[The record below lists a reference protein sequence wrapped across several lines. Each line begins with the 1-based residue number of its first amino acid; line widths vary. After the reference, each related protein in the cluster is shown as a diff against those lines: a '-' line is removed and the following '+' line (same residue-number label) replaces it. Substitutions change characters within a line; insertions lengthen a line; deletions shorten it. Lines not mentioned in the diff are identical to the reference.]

1 MAAGTEVGY
10 YTLPVILSFDGIEKS
25 VNSKLG
31 KAFKDVGKKSSKALA
46 DGTEADLK
54 RAADAYGKLRDK
66 AADALGKVRV
76 EEEKLKKA
84 RDSGKADQITAA
96 EERLN
101 KARRDSRRLTS
112 EAAASYAELED
123 AQNKL
128 RRGTGSLGDGFG
140 KLSDLAGTAGKAL
153 VAAGVVA
160 ASAAAA
166 GIAALTAG
174 LVVAG
179 RELYDLG
186 QTWDDVTDSIAV
198 KTGKLGP
205 DLQTLKNNIKDI
217 APTTASSIGAIGDVV
232 GSVSQALRLS
242 GQDLEQVSKNIVDL
256 NRLTGENLDVRE
268 LGKAFRG
275 FGVDAADAVPTLDAL
290 YRVSAATGI
299 SVNQLLTSI
308 VKAGPAA
315 RTMGLS
321 LDQTAALLSTFNDAG
336 IDADLAL
343 KSLALAAKT
352 LAKDGKAPAQ
362 GLRETVT
369 EIDNLLRAGRE
380 ADAINLA
387 AKIFGRGYAP
397 LLDAIRNGALD
408 AQSLNNALA
417 DGGVTIQDVATAT
430 ADWSERWQQL
440 KNTLS
445 VALEPL
451 ASGVFSVI
459 NAKLD
464 QLADWITAN
473 QSKVV
478 AFFQTIATVAFD
490 AAQAVVQFAAK
501 ALRGLGDLITN
512 LTGALKPVFD
522 AFADIGGVLKFVP
535 GFGQLGDGLQKIG
548 QAGQAITGAFEKAP
562 GYLKGAADA
571 LERDVLPAIQTG
583 QDYTQAFLERT
594 KQATRFVEKLGDVV
608 ATLNKDGEIVLS
620 DNTPELRDRLAEVGV
635 SVQELPDGTIKVTAD
650 TEEGQ
655 QILQAWRDQQEG
667 KPVEIAVKPDKTKS
681 DSFFDEYRK
690 FLEGKPIEIPV
701 SPNPLNPGGVYGPD
715 VPIPGKG
722 PRRFASL
729 SNLNPLENMLV
740 QQLQNAGL
748 SADQIRGIVAM
759 NKVESGGKREG
770 FLGFTNGQ
778 APTPQI
784 AIDRFLNEQW
794 KPRTANGIPGVDQS
808 GQVVDWDAFMTFIR
822 VKIVGQTG
830 VIDWQGNQQPNP
842 QDYQNRLMQALGGG
856 GGMRGFTSNAVQM
869 TPRGVAVG
877 VEQAAQVAR
886 SMFGLEFTSGRR
898 SEPGSFHNSGL
909 AGDFSNGT
917 NLTPQMR
924 AFAEYMSSNFGD
936 QIAELIY
943 GDPTFAG
950 NIGGPYSQST
960 LDQHRNHV
968 HVAFKPGSPGMRNF
982 GPNGPAPMDM
992 SGAIDTSGLY
1002 MDPAA
1007 SPMSYGTPGVNDQG
1021 QPGMFVPDPKRVR
1034 EAEQRKLD
1042 AQEAVRAA
1050 DADVAQARAR
1060 LNELPYDAEQSQR
1073 LAADEGVRQAEYR
1086 AQKARREAADAAAD
1100 FAEAQKGE
1108 FTKAKDG
1115 GGGQGGG
1122 GMGGNLGG
1130 VGSILSSFLGDT
1142 FGIGSWLPA
1151 LDNLM
1156 PLQMADTLIGSFMGP
1171 ITGAMQGK
1179 LGIQQPGWQ
1188 PGMPVDALGDMSTS
1202 SAPFGIPTF
1211 GAPPMPENG
1220 QHGGSG
1226 APPGP
1231 GTVVNV
1237 DQSQNFN
1244 NSPLGW
1250 DPVKVDKVRT
1260 NNINRAPRLP
1270 VGMGS

>member
-66 AADALGKVRV
+66 AEDALGKVRV

-101 KARRDSRRLTS
+101 KARRDSRRITS

-160 ASAAAA
+160 ASAAVA

-343 KSLALAAKT
+343 KSLGLAAKN

-362 GLRETVT
+362 GLRETVA

-408 AQSLNNALA
+408 AQSLNDALA

-451 ASGVFSVI
+451 ASGVFSII

-478 AFFQTIATVAFD
+478 AFFQTIAAVAFD

-522 AFADIGGVLKFVP
+522 AFDDIGGVLKFVP

-608 ATLNKDGEIVLS
+608 ATLNRDGEIVLS

-635 SVQELPDGTIKVTAD
+635 SVEELPDGTIKVSAD

-715 VPIPGKG
+715 VPMPGKG
-722 PRRFASL
+722 PRKFAS
-729 SNLNPLENMLV
+729 SSRTGSE
-740 QQLQNAGL
+740 QGL
-748 SADQIRGIVAM
+748 TANSIGAKRM
-759 NKVESGGKREG
+759 VEAQFPAIQSIGGYRPPDVTAFGTFTEHSSGE
-770 FLGFTNGQ
+770 
-778 APTPQI
+778 
-784 AIDRFLNEQW
+784 AIDIM
-794 KPRTANGIPGVDQS
+794 IPGWS
-808 GQVVDWDAFMTFIR
+808 
-822 VKIVGQTG
+822 
-830 VIDWQGNQQPNP
+830 
-842 QDYQNRLMQALGGG
+842 
-856 GGMRGFTSNAVQM
+856 
-869 TPRGVAVG
+869 TP
-877 VEQAAQVAR
+877 
-886 SMFGLEFTSGRR
+886 
-898 SEPGSFHNSGL
+898 
-909 AGDFSNGT
+909 AGK
-917 NLTPQMR
+917 
-924 AFAEYMSSNFGD
+924 AYGD
-936 QIAELIY
+936 QIAQWALANADTLGTEWVIWQQKTY
-943 GDPTFAG
+943 YPDGRVQAMGDRGSPTQNHYDHVHLKTRAKPTSSMRRFG
-950 NIGGPYSQST
+950 PGGGDFSQSPSMGGGP
-960 LDQHRNHV
+960 
-968 HVAFKPGSPGMRNF
+968 A
-982 GPNGPAPMDM
+982 GPMNNSDPLTVSEPDYGTTAPM
-992 SGAIDTSGLY
+992 SAAIDTSGLY
-1002 MDPAA
+1002 QQPAA
-1007 SPMSYGTPGVNDQG
+1007 MAGTPGVNDQG

-1034 EAEQRKLD
+1034 EAEQRQQD

-1060 LNELPYDAEQSQR
+1060 LNELPYDAEESQR

-1086 AQKARREAADAAAD
+1086 AIKARREAADAAAD
-1100 FAEAQKGE
+1100 FAETQKGE

-1115 GGGQGGG
+1115 GGGQAGG

-1171 ITGAMQGK
+1171 LTGAMQGK

-1188 PGMPVDALGDMSTS
+1188 PGMPVDALGEMSTS

-1226 APPGP
+1226 GPPGP
-1231 GTVVNV
+1231 ATVVNV
-1237 DQSQNFN
+1237 DQSQNFT